1 MKKIICILIVTAAL
15 LNSCATRYES
25 NSYFALDTFIT
36 LNVPEKNGVDVYSVI
51 KYYESLLSKTDSD
64 SEIYKINESFEYEAS
79 DEVTALLKYALEIS
93 EKTYGTFD
101 ITCGNLM
108 SLWNFKKESPRP
120 PCEEDVKKALFYTGY
135 KNVAFDENKV
145 KKEENIKLDLGGI
158 AKGYIAEKCVEYLHE
173 NKVTSGFLNLGGNIA
188 IVGEKEN
195 GEGWSVGIKDPLN
208 TSSTVGNIIL
218 SDGYISVSGDY
229 ERYFEYE
236 GKKYHH
242 IIDTKTGYPADTDI
256 ISTAVISEDGTLA
269 DALSTALFVMGVE
282 RSLEFYKE
290 KIYDFEAVLITKKG
304 EIYITDGIKDRFT
317 LTSGDYILKT
327 GDEK

>member
-15 LNSCATRYES
+15 LNSCAVQYDNS
-25 NSYFALDTFIT
+25 SYFALDTFIT
-36 LNVPEKNGVDVYSVI
+36 LNIPEKSDVDVYSII
-51 KYYESLLSKTDSD
+51 KRYESLLSRTDGN
-64 SEIYKINESFEYEAS
+64 SEIYKMNESPEYEAS

-93 EKTYGTFD
+93 EKTYGAFD
-101 ITCGNLM
+101 ITCGELM
-108 SLWNFKKESPRP
+108 SLWDFKKENPSLPS
-120 PCEEDVKKALFYTGY
+120 EDEIKKALFYTGY
-135 KNVAFDENKV
+135 KNLAFDGNKI
-145 KKEENIKLDLGGI
+145 KKDENIKLDLGGI

-173 NKVTSGFLNLGGNIA
+173 NEVTSGFLNFGGNIA

-195 GEGWSVGIKDPLN
+195 GKGWSVGIKDPLN

-218 SDGYISVSGDY
+218 SDGYVSVSGDY

-242 IIDTKTGYPADTDI
+242 IIDTKTGYPAETDI
-256 ISTAVISEDGTLA
+256 ISTAVISKDGTLA
-269 DALSTALFVMGVE
+269 DALSTALFVMGLE

-290 KIYDFEAVLITKKG
+290 KTYDFEAVLISKNG

-317 LTSGDYILKT
+317 LTSNDYILKT

>member
-1 MKKIICILIVTAAL
+1 M
-15 LNSCATRYES
+15 
-25 NSYFALDTFIT
+25 
-36 LNVPEKNGVDVYSVI
+36 
-51 KYYESLLSKTDSD
+51 
-64 SEIYKINESFEYEAS
+64 
-79 DEVTALLKYALEIS
+79 
-93 EKTYGTFD
+93 
-101 ITCGNLM
+101 
-108 SLWNFKKESPRP
+108 
-120 PCEEDVKKALFYTGY
+120 
-135 KNVAFDENKV
+135 
-145 KKEENIKLDLGGI
+145 
-158 AKGYIAEKCVEYLHE
+158 
-173 NKVTSGFLNLGGNIA
+173 
-188 IVGEKEN
+188 
-195 GEGWSVGIKDPLN
+195 N
-208 TSSTVGNIIL
+208 TSSTVGNIVL

-304 EIYITDGIKDRFT
+304 EIYITDGIKGRFT